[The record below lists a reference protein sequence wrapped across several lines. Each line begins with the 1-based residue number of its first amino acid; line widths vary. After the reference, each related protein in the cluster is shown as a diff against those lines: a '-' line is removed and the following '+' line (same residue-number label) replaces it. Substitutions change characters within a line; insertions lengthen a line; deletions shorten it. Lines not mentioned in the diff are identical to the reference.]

1 MSARLLSLRPG
12 DLLTI
17 AFSLFLLGLTA
28 VFHAKI
34 PLAGNLLLIFASL
47 LFFQVV
53 LVFISRRNPF
63 LTLTRDLLFPVLCV
77 LIIFDALGLIV
88 HTINPHDWDYLLIR
102 LDYLLFGGYPTV
114 LLERLMHPV
123 LTDILQVAY
132 STYYFLPVALG
143 VTLKLRGQREE
154 FEYALF
160 LILLC
165 FYLSYAGYLLVPA
178 LGPRYAIE
186 HLHAGELE
194 GFLVAK
200 PIQDF
205 LNRLEGVKRDAFP
218 SGHTGIALT
227 VLYLSYRSA
236 RDLFRLLLVP
246 VLLLIVATVYCRYH
260 YAVDVLGG
268 VLLTVVTAVS
278 GGVYYTLR
286 QKKQCDQEDTLPCRR
301 G

>member
-1 MSARLLSLRPG
+1 MFTRLLSLRPG
-12 DLLTI
+12 DVLTI

-28 VFHAKI
+28 VSHAKI
-34 PLAGNLLLIFASL
+34 PMSGNLLLIYASL
-47 LFFQVV
+47 LFFQIV
-53 LVFISRRNPF
+53 LVFISGRNSF
-63 LTLTRDLLFPVLCV
+63 LLLTRDLLFPVLCV
-77 LIIFDALGLIV
+77 LIIFDTLGLIV
-88 HTINPHDWDYLLIR
+88 HPINPHDWDYRLIR

-114 LLERLMHPV
+114 MVERLIHPV

-165 FYLSYAGYLLVPA
+165 FYLSYVGYLLVPA
-178 LGPRYAIE
+178 LGPRYAME
-186 HLHAGELE
+186 HLHAGEVG
-194 GFLVAK
+194 GFLVAE
-200 PIQDF
+200 PIQNF
-205 LNRLEGVKRDAFP
+205 LNLLEGVKRDAFP

-246 VLLLIVATVYCRYH
+246 VLLLIIATVYCRYH
-260 YAVDVLGG
+260 YAVDVLAGG
-268 VLLTVVTAVS
+268 LLTVVTVAS
-278 GGVYYTLR
+278 GGVYYKFWK
-286 QKKQCDQEDTLPCRR
+286 QKQRDQEDALPCRR
-301 G
+301 R